1 MNHTRIGTKNKNS
14 DLSYKIEQPTNQMT
28 ITFIDYINFTD
39 LYRNTTQ
46 FKFNEVSAPQ
56 KTVDSTPKTPT
67 LVIAYVIQNL
77 KLEITGIGTI
87 NHKPNNK
94 TNLA

>member
-1 MNHTRIGTKNKNS
+1 MWTTYLTAPNK
-14 DLSYKIEQPTNQMT
+14 TNQMT

-67 LVIAYVIQNL
+67 LVIAYTSYRISNL
-77 KLEITGIGTI
+77 K
-87 NHKPNNK
+87 
-94 TNLA
+94 